1 MASCDRSQKIS
12 ITGKIPIPK
21 KDLITKI
28 EDNGD
33 VFIPFSRQQ
42 TCILLVMDKN
52 LKDPN
57 LQIAKESKI
66 AIMTFDEYFA
76 RE

>member
-12 ITGKIPIPK
+12 VTGKIPIPK
-21 KDLITKI
+21 EELIAKI

-52 LKDPN
+52 IKDPKV
-57 LQIAKESKI
+57 QQAKESKI

-76 RE
+76 R